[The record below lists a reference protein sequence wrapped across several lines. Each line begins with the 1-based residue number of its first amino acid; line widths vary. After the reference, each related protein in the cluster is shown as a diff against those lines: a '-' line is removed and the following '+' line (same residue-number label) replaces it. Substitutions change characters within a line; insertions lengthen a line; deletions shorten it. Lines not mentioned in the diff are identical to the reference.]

1 MEVRVLRGS
10 HSNSPSFAHFDTVE
24 AIKAVNSLKVLA
36 DNPKDYPID
45 LTIGDG
51 KIVMANP
58 DDKGQAELSADTD
71 GEGKVRIDGQY
82 LAQALRACGGMVEFK
97 LTSPLSPMLFSA
109 NGYQLV
115 VMPMI
120 TSEAQKA
127 EAERAKAQ
135 KAQEPQPSGEAEPTE
150 PVAEAELAKPKK
162 ASRKRKQ
169 AVTA

>member
-1 MEVRVLRGS
+1 
-10 HSNSPSFAHFDTVE
+10 
-24 AIKAVNSLKVLA
+24 
-36 DNPKDYPID
+36 
-45 LTIGDG
+45 
-51 KIVMANP
+51 MANP